1 MDRLRCIEVF
11 IEVAQ
16 GRSFSAA
23 AQRLGMSKG
32 NVTKHVAWLEETLG
46 AQLLTRTT
54 KSVSLTEAGLT
65 LLDNGRDL
73 LERFEQTEAAI
84 DGSVTAPRGALRVG
98 CPPSFGAFHL
108 VPLLTAF
115 STLHPDVQVVL
126 YLDDGRSDLVSDGL
140 DLSVRIAPSLRDT
153 SYVAQKL
160 AVVPQILVASDHY
173 LALRGRPETPQD
185 LVDHDC
191 LVHAL
196 KSPTNV
202 WSFTAPDGQVSVR
215 VTGTIRANFGE
226 ALRHAAILGH
236 GIAMHPTYMVAED
249 IQQGR
254 LRQVLAAYQPTVLDV
269 FAVFPSR
276 RHLPTRVRIFIDFLK
291 ERFAGMAAWQLPSSP
306 T

>member
-32 NVTKHVAWLEETLG
+32 NVTKHVAWLEEALG
-46 AQLLTRTT
+46 AQLLMRTT
-54 KSVSLTEAGLT
+54 KSVGLTDAGLT
-65 LLDNGRDL
+65 LLENGRDL

-84 DGSVTAPRGALRVG
+84 DSSVTSPKGILRVG
-98 CPPSFGAFHL
+98 TPPSFGAFHL

-115 STLHPDVQVVL
+115 SNLHPDVQVVL
-126 YLDDGRSDLVSDGL
+126 YLDDGRADLVREGL

-173 LALRGRPETPQD
+173 LATRGYPARPED
-185 LVDHDC
+185 LVHHDC

-196 KSPTNV
+196 KAPTNA
-202 WSFTAPDGQVSVR
+202 WSFTGPEGKISVR
-215 VTGTIRANFGE
+215 VNGTIRANFGE
-226 ALRHAAILGH
+226 ALRHAALLGQ
-236 GIAMHPTYMVAED
+236 GIAMHPIYMVAGD
-249 IQQGR
+249 IRQGQ

-269 FAVFPSR
+269 FAVYPSR
-276 RHLPTRVRIFIDFLK
+276 RHLPTRVRVFIDFLRA
-291 ERFAGMAAWQLPSSP
+291 RFAAMEEWQQGATL
-306 T
+306 